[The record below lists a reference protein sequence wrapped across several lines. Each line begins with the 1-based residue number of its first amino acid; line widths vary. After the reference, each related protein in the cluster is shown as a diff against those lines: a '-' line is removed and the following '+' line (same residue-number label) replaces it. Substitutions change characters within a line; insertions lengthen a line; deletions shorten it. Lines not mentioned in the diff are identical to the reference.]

1 MKGIIIMK
9 FTARHEK
16 QLREYLAKADKNG
29 CLPVDEWTTGSG
41 KYSRTRVLPPF
52 VARFDRK
59 EYPSCS
65 RPQMGTSERA
75 AYNYFIAN
83 PRRKSVLV
91 LDKVV
96 LFNFLFDAA
105 HLAEF

>member
-1 MKGIIIMK
+1 MK
-9 FTARHEK
+9 FTKRHES
-16 QLREYLAKADKNG
+16 QLRDYIAKADKNG

-41 KYSRTRVLPPF
+41 RYSRARMLPPF

-59 EYPSCS
+59 EYPACS

-83 PRRKSVLV
+83 PRRKCVLV
-91 LDKVV
+91 LNKDA
-96 LFNFLFDAA
+96 LFDFLFAAA
-105 HLAEF
+105 HLVEF